1 MGYTLDE
8 FCADCRV
15 ALKADPGE
23 GGHEIVRQSLE
34 KLLKDEEFVAQ
45 YCSLDAEVGIR
56 TVYRDPETDFNVLV
70 HVYDKGKSG
79 PPHDHGTSWGVYG
92 QAIGY
97 TDMTMWDRTDGGTGV
112 GRAELASTKDIR
124 LKPGMAAKVE
134 VGDIHSIQFPD
145 GARFVRVTGTDLDAI
160 PTLRFDPEKK
170 TATFGSRLD
179 PLSD

>member
-1 MGYTLDE
+1 MTYTLEE
-8 FCADCRV
+8 FYADCRE
-15 ALKADPGE
+15 ALKADQGE
-23 GGHEIVRQSLE
+23 GGHETVRQNLE
-34 KLLKDEEFVAQ
+34 KLLKDEEFVAA
-45 YCSLDAEVGIR
+45 YCGPNAEAVIR

-70 HVYDKGKSG
+70 HVYEKGKTG

-92 QAIGY
+92 QAVEY
-97 TDMTMWDRTDGGTGV
+97 TDMTMWERTDGKTGE
-112 GRAELASTKDIR
+112 GRADIASKQKIR
-124 LKPGMAAKVE
+124 LNPGMAAKVE

-170 TATFGSRLD
+170 TATVGSRLA